1 MNLIPERGAK
11 IPHASLPKHQSINQ
25 KQYCNKLN
33 KDFKMVHIKKKSLK
47 KTVMGIS
54 YDARELDLYS
64 VLNRTWDGSRGLKSK
79 GGAQLGLHIC

>member
-1 MNLIPERGAK
+1 
-11 IPHASLPKHQSINQ
+11 
-25 KQYCNKLN
+25 
-33 KDFKMVHIKKKSLK
+33 MVHIKKKSLK